1 MPERVRKPASKLVKS
16 TSSRLTSATSS
27 RRTVGSKSTD
37 QGGAISK
44 QARVIA
50 MLQSPGG
57 TSIAAMMQQTGW
69 QQHSVRGFLAGVV
82 RKRLKLNLV
91 SEVNAGVRTYRITGE
106 PAAPSSKV
114 QGAQSKS

>member
-1 MPERVRKPASKLVKS
+1 MAKVTKKRTARSKKSPARQRNDPRSK
-16 TSSRLTSATSS
+16 TNQHSAATTLPGTKQN
-27 RRTVGSKSTD
+27 R
-37 QGGAISK
+37 AIE
-44 QARVIA
+44 
-50 MLQSPGG
+50 MLQSKHG
-57 TSIAAMMQQTGW
+57 TSIQALMNATGW

-114 QGAQSKS
+114 QGTQSKS